1 MRILQSPRWRRRLTI
16 TGVLALV
23 VGVLIFLGVHYS
35 NPGNPGNANGP
46 EVAGYTAPKHA
57 PFTADKRAAAR
68 RVLKTFIGTAVV
80 RHDVSRSW
88 DIVTGDL
95 KSGMTRR
102 EWNRGDIPV
111 VPYPAATKGRGT
123 WSAVRYSYPKTV
135 GLEVFVFPKP
145 GSGYSAMTADVE
157 LAKGHDGKWRI
168 DYWMPNKF
176 HGPPSVATKAKV
188 KRKVHHLRHQHATK
202 QARAAKASR
211 QTREAA
217 PPPVTQATRTK
228 GAWWT
233 VPLAL
238 LGAIVVVPIAI
249 FSVLW
254 YRNRRAK
261 AAYLRWRGQ

>member
-1 MRILQSPRWRRRLTI
+1 
-16 TGVLALV
+16 
-23 VGVLIFLGVHYS
+23 
-35 NPGNPGNANGP
+35 
-46 EVAGYTAPKHA
+46 
-57 PFTADKRAAAR
+57 
-68 RVLKTFIGTAVV
+68 
-80 RHDVSRSW
+80 
-88 DIVTGDL
+88 GDL
-95 KSGMTRR
+95 RSGMTRR

-123 WSAVRYSYPKTV
+123 WTAVRYSYPKTV

-145 GSGYSAMTADVE
+145 GSGCSAIPAAVQ
-157 LAKGHDGKWRI
+157 LAKRHDAKRSI
-168 DYWMPNKF
+168 HYSMPTTF
-176 HGPPSVATKAKV
+176 HGHPSVATKAKV
-188 KRKVHHLRHQHATK
+188 TRKVHHLGHQHETK
-202 QARAAKASR
+202 QARAAKSSQ
-211 QTREAA
+211 QTRDAA